1 MYADWLLG
9 GLGNELKMSF
19 VMKNT
24 VDAAVGRRVR
34 ARRILVGKSQ
44 GDLGDLVGV
53 TFQQIQKYESGQNRI
68 SASRLLSIADVLGVP
83 VSHFFDDI
91 DSTSTGAGTSSKAQ
105 EDQYIALTRQF
116 HRLSEDQ
123 KKTVVL
129 MIETMARSG
138 TVDQPGR

>member
-1 MYADWLLG
+1 
-9 GLGNELKMSF
+9 MSF

-83 VSHFFDDI
+83 VSHFFDGI
-91 DSTSTGAGTSSKAQ
+91 DTAPTDPSTPSKSQ
-105 EDQYIALTRQF
+105 EEQYIALTRQF

-123 KKTVVL
+123 KRTVVL

-138 TVDQPGR
+138 SVDRAGR